1 MKVDKILLGCL
12 RGPDGETMAQLDRL
26 NERGWNELLEATAR
40 HGLQPLFY
48 ERLTSG
54 RGSMAKTP
62 ESILQALR
70 EAFLVSGA
78 SNELLYQDLR
88 QVLRKLRERDIPVI
102 VLKGAHLAELV
113 YEQPALRPMGDI
125 DILVRQPDLSKTAA
139 SLCQMGYCWKTEA
152 LACRQE
158 ALEAWLK
165 EEPLAEHLT
174 PFLTRPPHP
183 PIEVH
188 WTIDRAHAAPLQGL
202 WSRARRATIA
212 GEETMVLSPEDLLL
226 HLCLHAS
233 RHQFE
238 FGLRLLYDIR
248 TALDRY
254 GREIQWDRVR
264 SRIRDWGVERS
275 AYMALRLA
283 RELTN
288 ASVPHALLEEIEP
301 QALAPRWLAMANQ
314 AALAGTEQ
322 LSAAPA
328 EELLTVT
335 AAASAC
341 ASATFATKAASLW
354 GLAFPSRQHMAEYMA
369 RRHRLQL
376 TPLRRYTCY
385 LTRAMDWL
393 VRAIRSGW
401 HWTSHR
407 GAVARRFRAEY
418 QRARLRVWLDRN
430 DP

>member
-1 MKVDKILLGCL
+1 
-12 RGPDGETMAQLDRL
+12 
-26 NERGWNELLEATAR
+26 
-40 HGLQPLFY
+40 
-48 ERLTSG
+48 
-54 RGSMAKTP
+54 
-62 ESILQALR
+62 
-70 EAFLVSGA
+70 
-78 SNELLYQDLR
+78 
-88 QVLRKLRERDIPVI
+88 
-102 VLKGAHLAELV
+102 
-113 YEQPALRPMGDI
+113 
-125 DILVRQPDLSKTAA
+125 
-139 SLCQMGYCWKTEA
+139 
-152 LACRQE
+152 
-158 ALEAWLK
+158 
-165 EEPLAEHLT
+165 
-174 PFLTRPPHP
+174 
-183 PIEVH
+183 
-188 WTIDRAHAAPLQGL
+188 
-202 WSRARRATIA
+202 
-212 GEETMVLSPEDLLL
+212 MVLSPEDLLL

-264 SRIRDWGVERS
+264 SRICDWGVERS

-288 ASVPHALLEEIEP
+288 VSYPDALLEEIEP

-385 LTRAMDWL
+385 LTERWIGSPA
-393 VRAIRSGW
+393 RSG
-401 HWTSHR
+401 
-407 GAVARRFRAEY
+407 
-418 QRARLRVWLDRN
+418 RVGIGPATEERWPGGSAQNISGPDCGSGSIATIPDMGLLMA
-430 DP
+430 P